1 MLARERK
8 REKREREKALV
19 AYLHLD
25 PIRKAEVNNLEIQS
39 MDNAVCLFLHFHLRA
54 IRAPN
59 SLGAQKDFS
68 WI

>member
-1 MLARERK
+1 MILPPPSHQISYNMKIKCHSDHEPDI
-8 REKREREKALV
+8 LP
-19 AYLHLD
+19 L
-25 PIRKAEVNNLEIQS
+25 QS